1 MEAGFGETKRWDAL
15 KATASVWK
23 SEAALAALYF
33 ASGVLLI
40 FISRQPGALAQL
52 WFGNALALAFMLR
65 VPDRIYTLLAAALL
79 GGMAA
84 NLIMATPLPAASGLM
99 AGNMIEICVAYAVVR
114 LWHRGPVRIESD
126 VWTFLRILAGAAV
139 IGPLCGG
146 MVGALSVNM
155 AFGAP
160 FGSSYLT
167 WVEGAAVG
175 AIGILPLAMLLN
187 RASIQAMIRWTT
199 PRQVTVLVPLTAVSA
214 VVAHVLPEHPQ
225 FLIGV
230 PVLLAA
236 LWCHP
241 LMVAMTAIGALLASV
256 LVEAVANDA
265 GRLGSLMYVA
275 AIALVAPFCV
285 TLVLQRLRDERSHQQ
300 QSALSSAVGMAEVGL
315 DGQWRHANPALCSF
329 LGYRAAEVPSIRW
342 EDILEA
348 AALRTFL
355 VERRKL
361 LAGMTP
367 AIRMVARFER
377 KDRTPVWGDIV
388 GSVVRDQLT
397 NEPAYIFV
405 QVVDVTRRRAAE
417 KALVDSEKRLV
428 FALETGGLAVRDYDV
443 ERGMAYYSAAW
454 NAVFGFGD
462 GKPVN
467 ERSDAWLELVH
478 PDDMEEVLSLKD
490 GMKSG
495 RSAGYDAVFRMRHHR
510 GAWLWVHNTAK
521 VMDWGAD
528 GRPKRIVGLYRDIT
542 AEHEARKSLEELEKR
557 WVFALDSAR
566 QGVWD
571 ARLDEGRTYYSETWK
586 AIIGYGPDEISDSI
600 DAWKEF
606 IHPDDREQ
614 VIEADTNAVETSGE
628 GYFEFEFR
636 MRHKDG
642 RWIWVL
648 DRGKVV
654 ERDEDGVPTRMIGTH
669 TDITERREA
678 EERLRKL
685 SQRIHLA
692 TSAGGIGLWEFNAVT
707 KETWWDERMRTLYGL
722 PKVGEVPPD
731 MRIHARHPEDRDRVE
746 RDVED
751 ALAGIRPYDT
761 EFRIVLSDGTV
772 RYIRSI
778 AEPVRDKHGEIT
790 MLRGSS
796 YDVTEMRLLTAE
808 LAEEKERLRVTLE
821 SIGDGVITTDTDA
834 RITFMNKVAELET
847 GWLEVEAIGKPLE
860 DVFRLIDEWT
870 EHAAPSPV
878 QACLAT
884 GRPAETQDEV
894 ILLDRDRSRK
904 DVRNTAAP
912 ILDSGGDVI
921 GAVLV
926 FQDVSRA
933 RRLQRQLSYSATHDG
948 LTGLRNRAAFER
960 DLKSFVDE
968 TIDSHEVHSLCF
980 VDLDRFKTVNDT
992 AGHAAGD
999 DLLKTIS
1006 RVIRQQVRSVDVAAR
1021 IGGDEFA
1028 LLLRGCRPEDA
1039 VGICEKTRSAIE
1051 GSEFLF
1057 EGRAFH
1063 VGASFGIA
1071 RIDGT
1076 MSPSDVLSAADTA
1089 CYEAKAAGRNSI
1101 HIYDLPVEETAR
1113 AG

>member
-1 MEAGFGETKRWDAL
+1 MAAEYGERKLRGAL
-15 KATASVWK
+15 RAAASAWKA
-23 SEAALAALYF
+23 EAALAALYF
-33 ASGVLLI
+33 LSGLL
-40 FISRQPGALAQL
+40 FIYLSRQPGSIAQI
-52 WFGNALALAFMLR
+52 WFGNAIALAFMLR
-65 VPDRIYTLLAAALL
+65 LPDRLTTLLLAAFL
-79 GGMAA
+79 GGIAA
-84 NLIMATPLPAASGLM
+84 NLLMAMPMAVSFGLM
-99 AGNMIEICVAYAVVR
+99 AGNLVEIGVAYGVVR
-114 LWHRGPVRIESD
+114 LWHRGSVRIDSD
-126 VWTFLRILAGAAV
+126 VWIFLRILAGAAL
-139 IGPLCGG
+139 IGPMVGG
-146 MVGALSVNM
+146 GLGALSVNL

-160 FGSSYLT
+160 FGDAYLT
-167 WVEGAAVG
+167 WIEGAAVG
-175 AIGILPLAMLLN
+175 AIGVLPVALLLN
-187 RASIQAMIRWTT
+187 GSNLRAMAKLTT
-199 PRQVTVLVPLTAVSA
+199 PKQIGVLASLTILSA
-214 VVAHVLPEHPQ
+214 LAARFLPEHPQ
-225 FLIGV
+225 FLIGM
-230 PVLLAA
+230 PVLVAA
-236 LWCHP
+236 VWCHP
-241 LMVAMTAIGALLASV
+241 LVVAINAVAALLASV
-256 LVEAVANDA
+256 GVEALTHDA
-265 GRLGSLMYVA
+265 SHLGSMMYIA

-285 TLVLQRLRDERSHQQ
+285 TLVLQRLRDERSHQE
-300 QSALSSAVGMAEVGL
+300 QSALSSAVGMAEVSL
-315 DGQWRHANPALCSF
+315 DGQWRHVNPALCSF
-329 LGYRAAEVPSIRW
+329 LGYRAGEVPSIRW

-361 LAGMTP
+361 LAGMTS

-377 KDRTPVWGDIV
+377 KDRTRVWGDIV

-405 QVVDVTRRRAAE
+405 QVVDITRRRAAE
-417 KALVDSEKRLV
+417 KALVDSEKRLA

-443 ERGMAYYSAAW
+443 ERDMAYYSAAW

-462 GKPVN
+462 GRPVN

-490 GMKSG
+490 DMKSG
-495 RSAGYDAVFRMRHHR
+495 RSAGYDAFFRMRHDR

-557 WVFALDSAR
+557 WAFALDSAR

-586 AIIGYGPDEISDSI
+586 AIIGYGPDEISDSV
-600 DAWKEF
+600 DAWKQF

-692 TSAGGIGLWEFNAVT
+692 TSAGGIGLWEYDA
-707 KETWWDERMRTLYGL
+707 ETNEVWWDKRMRALYGV
-722 PKVGEVPPD
+722 PEDGEVQPD
-731 MRIHARHPEDRDRVE
+731 LRIRSLHPEDRDRVE
-746 RDVED
+746 REVDE
-751 ALAGIRPYDT
+751 ALTGVRPYDT
-761 EFRIVLSDGTV
+761 EFRIVHPDGEV
-772 RYIRSI
+772 RYIRSL
-778 AEPVRDKHGEIT
+778 AEPVREGNGKIRL
-790 MLRGSS
+790 LRGSS

-821 SIGDGVITTDTDA
+821 SIGDGVITTDTNA

-968 TIDSHEVHSLCF
+968 TIGSHEVHSLCF

-1039 VGICEKTRSAIE
+1039 VGICEKTRTAIE

-1057 EGRAFH
+1057 EGRTFH

-1071 RIDGT
+1071 RVDGT
-1076 MSPSDVLSAADTA
+1076 MSPSEVLSAADTA